1 MDTNMVRMNGVE
13 PRSTVDEGANAVI
26 NLVTSDA
33 LEGRSGLFFNGQ
45 EESRANDQAYDPEAR
60 KQLRALS
67 LQLTGLV

>member
-1 MDTNMVRMNGVE
+1 
-13 PRSTVDEGANAVI
+13 
-26 NLVTSDA
+26 
-33 LEGRSGLFFNGQ
+33 LEGRSGLFFNGL

>member
-1 MDTNMVRMNGVE
+1 MVRQNGVK
-13 PRSTVDEGANAVI
+13 PLSTVDDGARAVI
-26 NLVTSDA
+26 NLVTSNA
-33 LEGRSGLFFNGQ
+33 LEGRSGLFFNGL

>member
-1 MDTNMVRMNGVE
+1 MVRQNGVK
-13 PRSTVDEGANAVI
+13 PLSTVDNGARAVI
-26 NLVTSDA
+26 NLVTSNA
-33 LEGRSGLFFNGQ
+33 LEGRSGLFFNGL

>member
-1 MDTNMVRMNGVE
+1 MVRQNGVK
-13 PRSTVDEGANAVI
+13 PLSTVDDGARAVI

-33 LEGRSGLFFNGQ
+33 LEGRSGLFFNGL

>member
-1 MDTNMVRMNGVE
+1 MDTNMVRLNGVE
-13 PRSTVDEGANAVI
+13 PRSTVDEGANAVL
-26 NLVTSDA
+26 NLVASDA
-33 LEGRSGLFFNGQ
+33 LEGRSVLIFNCL